1 MVLAMDSNVTPFT
14 SENNS
19 TDDTLALPHNIEAE
33 QGLLGALLL
42 NNDAFDRVSDF
53 LLAEHFY
60 DPVHGRL
67 FEAIGKLIANGNLA
81 SPVTLKTYLE
91 HDSGLNE
98 LGGATYLARLVS
110 NATTIANAQ
119 QYARTIHD
127 LSIRRDLIVIGEDMI
142 HTAHHPDIDSKAHQQ
157 IEQVEQALYNL
168 AENGNVSQGFM
179 DFGASLAGA
188 IDIAEKAYA
197 REGRLSGLSTGL
209 KALDDLTGGL
219 QRSDLLI
226 LAGRPSMGKTALATN
241 IAFSI
246 AKNYMIS
253 KREGNVRRTDDGR
266 EEVLD
271 GSVVGFFSLEMSA
284 EQLATRML
292 AEQSAISSSNIRRGD
307 IHEDEYSRL
316 VSAARDLNDVP
327 FYIDHTGAIPMA
339 TLAARARRLKRQY
352 GLGLIVVD
360 YLQLVRASNRRNSDG
375 RVQEVSEITQGLK
388 ALAKELDVP
397 VLALSQLSRQVE
409 SRDDKRPQLSDLRE
423 SGSIEQDADIVMF
436 VYRESYYV
444 SREKPSE
451 GTEEFLRWE
460 ERMAAVDGTAEV
472 IVGKNRHGPIGI
484 ARLAFED
491 RYTRF
496 ADLAEDDR
504 LPERYF
510 D

>member
-1 MVLAMDSNVTPFT
+1 MVLVMDSNVTPFT

-271 GSVVGFFSLEMSA
+271 GSVVGFFSRNVGGA
-284 EQLATRML
+284 IGNPDARR
-292 AEQSAISSSNIRRGD
+292 AISDFVVEHSSRR
-307 IHEDEYSRL
+307 YSR
-316 VSAARDLNDVP
+316 
-327 FYIDHTGAIPMA
+327 
-339 TLAARARRLKRQY
+339 RR
-352 GLGLIVVD
+352 V
-360 YLQLVRASNRRNSDG
+360 
-375 RVQEVSEITQGLK
+375 
-388 ALAKELDVP
+388 
-397 VLALSQLSRQVE
+397 
-409 SRDDKRPQLSDLRE
+409 
-423 SGSIEQDADIVMF
+423 
-436 VYRESYYV
+436 
-444 SREKPSE
+444 
-451 GTEEFLRWE
+451 
-460 ERMAAVDGTAEV
+460 
-472 IVGKNRHGPIGI
+472 
-484 ARLAFED
+484 
-491 RYTRF
+491 
-496 ADLAEDDR
+496 
-504 LPERYF
+504 
-510 D
+510 